1 MLGNV
6 LIMVLHINDIKLEG
20 ENKFTEQFNKCSDY
34 WQKSHDESLPED
46 ERKKNFDLWLEERQR
61 LELGI
66 Y

>member
-20 ENKFTEQFNKCSDY
+20 EDKFTKQFNKCSDY
-34 WQKSHDESLPED
+34 WQKSHDESLSED
-46 ERKKNFDLWLEERQR
+46 ERKKNFDLWFEERQR
-61 LELGI
+61 LEFGI